1 MLIVCKQGAKPET
14 FKTVF
19 WAGAGI
25 SFFSGLLRCCFP
37 ESQQFIDA
45 RKAKMIAKENGVVG
59 PTFAQDVKA
68 MLKTQWKMVIYCIIL
83 MTWFNYYSHS
93 SQDSYTV
100 SHNHTLCL

>member
-1 MLIVCKQGAKPET
+1 MLKLRKQGSSPAS

-45 RKAKMIAKENGVVG
+45 KKAKQVAKENNIQA
-59 PTFAQDVKA
+59 PTFMQDVKA
-68 MLKTQWKMVIYCIIL
+68 MLKVHWKMVIYCIIL

-93 SQDSYTV
+93 SQDSYT
-100 SHNHTLCL
+100 T